1 MNMNPITP
9 ISQQLSQAIDSLPED
24 ALLELANFLEYLRL
38 KFINS
43 SVNQEQDKN
52 DCLQAIASLG
62 KRNETGLSERGE
74 EFLTQEI
81 EQIKEFSDN
90 QRKRDNYRRQVLQE
104 IVNISEELGLY
115 DDN

>member
-1 MNMNPITP
+1 MNSTHPT
-9 ISQQLSQAIDSLPED
+9 SQQLSQAIDSLPKE
-24 ALLELANFLEYLRL
+24 ALFELANFIEYLRF

-43 SVNQEQDKN
+43 SVDQEQEKN
-52 DCLQAIASLG
+52 HFLRAIASLG
-62 KRNETGLSERGE
+62 KSNETGLSERGE

-90 QRKRDNYRRQVLQE
+90 QRKCDNYRRQVLQE